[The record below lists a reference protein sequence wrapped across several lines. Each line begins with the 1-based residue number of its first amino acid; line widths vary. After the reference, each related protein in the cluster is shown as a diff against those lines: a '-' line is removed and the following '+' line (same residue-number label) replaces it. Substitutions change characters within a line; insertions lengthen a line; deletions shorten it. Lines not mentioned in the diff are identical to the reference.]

1 MKKCSGCQKELDESN
16 FYKGYRNCKVCHQ
29 KIVSKYQDNN
39 KDKVALGNRKR
50 KLFNRYGVTLEQY
63 ENMLKAQSG
72 KCKLCGDT
80 DSKNSNSKKLYVDH
94 CHKEG
99 VVRGLLCHK
108 CNVTLGRIR
117 ENKNWLKLALE
128 YLS

>member
-1 MKKCSGCQKELDESN
+1 M
-16 FYKGYRNCKVCHQ
+16 FYICCCGYFNW

-39 KDKVALGNRKR
+39 KDKVALSNRKR

>member
-39 KDKVALGNRKR
+39 KDKVALGNRNR

-94 CHKEG
+94 
-99 VVRGLLCHK
+99 
-108 CNVTLGRIR
+108 
-117 ENKNWLKLALE
+117 
-128 YLS
+128 